1 MSDSSAA
8 AASAP
13 KKLKLTLK
21 LSSSSS
27 SSTSPASTPAASL
40 PNSSLPSS
48 PVKIV
53 DEITSTTT
61 PATVV
66 PLSDLPSGLGN
77 LKGRGRPKKAAA
89 PKTTVESVVNS
100 TSSSAQPSNPS
111 TTTTTPAPI
120 PNEYAADL
128 KSFVASMNTFKPRSW
143 SLNRPI
149 SLDIK
154 NVAGYSVEL
163 DCGLWCTVNSEPGS
177 AHLRSSEIQTTMNT
191 TTSALSAA
199 TGSKDSVDITCQQCG
214 KVFNTQSKYKKHL
227 KTHEKPVD
235 ASLTTQT
242 PTISLKIKLT
252 TSNNN
257 HNKNVL

>member
-1 MSDSSAA
+1 MSDSSSA
-8 AASAP
+8 AASGP

-27 SSTSPASTPAASL
+27 SSSSPASTPAASL

-48 PVKIV
+48 PVKVI
-53 DEITSTTT
+53 DEITPTTT
-61 PATVV
+61 PAAVV

-89 PKTTVESVVNS
+89 PRTTLESAVNS
-100 TSSSAQPSNPS
+100 TSNSAQPSNPS
-111 TTTTTPAPI
+111 TTTTTPVSP
-120 PNEYAADL
+120 PNEYATDL
-128 KSFVASMNTFKPRSW
+128 KSFVASMKTFKPRSW

-163 DCGLWCTVNSEPGS
+163 GCGLWSTVNCEPGS
-177 AHLRSSEIQTTMNT
+177 AHLRSSDIQTTLNT
-191 TTSALSAA
+191 TTSTNSSA

-227 KTHEKPVD
+227 KTHEKPD

-242 PTISLKIKLT
+242 PTISLKIKLN
-252 TSNNN
+252 TSNINQQ
-257 HNKNVL
+257 